1 MQSKKVGIIL
11 IVVGVLMMIYTGF
24 TYVTKEKVIDVGPV
38 EVNKTER
45 HPVQWSP
52 IVGGLLL
59 VGGLII
65 VATGK
70 NKGV

>member
-1 MQSKKVGIIL
+1 MQSKKIGITL

-24 TYVTKEKVIDVGPV
+24 TYVTKEEVADMGPV
-38 EVNKTER
+38 EINKTER

-52 IVGGLLL
+52 IVGGILL
-59 VGGLII
+59 VGGLIM

>member
-1 MQSKKVGIIL
+1 MQTKKVGIIL
-11 IVVGVLMMIYTGF
+11 IIVGALMMIYTGF
-24 TYVTKEKVIDVGPV
+24 TYVTKKKVADIGPV
-38 EVNKTER
+38 EINTEER

-59 VGGLII
+59 LGGIVI

-70 NKGV
+70 GRSA